1 MCLECHSPLRQTTKF
16 DADRDFAS
24 CPSLGTLF
32 APLTETRK
40 ARCRSR
46 RDIETVTPLWLAP
59 VPTQSTPRDRNQ
71 PIAASAPRTG
81 RGGCSQRI
89 ERMQGTYDPWLV
101 GLSIGVAV
109 IASYLALD
117 LASRVAATR
126 GTKGARHWLVGGTFS
141 LGTRIWSMQFI
152 GMVALPKP
160 IPVDHHNRSTL

>member
-109 IASYLALD
+109 LASFVAPD
-117 LASRVAATR
+117 LASRGSAPR
-126 GTKGARHWLVGGTFS
+126 GAKSARDLLVGGGVF
-141 LGTRIWSMQFI
+141 LG
-152 GMVALPKP
+152 
-160 IPVDHHNRSTL
+160 NRVLA